1 VELHFCKSLNIKAHL
16 FQPHAGTLKAKAT
29 LIAKSITHTGEGS
42 SSHDVKAK
50 VLLVDDDYSVRESLG
65 RALLSEDYEVIC
77 ASNGQ
82 EALERF
88 CDDQID
94 VVLLDVN
101 MPVING
107 WDALDQMKE
116 INPFLPTIII
126 TARPNQYERAAAAG
140 AMAILEKPLAL
151 PVLLGLLNHVMQE
164 SLEARRQRMA
174 LRQPI
179 SIPTVPDQSTGS

>member
-1 VELHFCKSLNIKAHL
+1 M
-16 FQPHAGTLKAKAT
+16 
-29 LIAKSITHTGEGS
+29 
-42 SSHDVKAK
+42 KAK

-65 RALLSEDYEVIC
+65 RALQSEDYEVIY

-88 CDDQID
+88 SEGQID

-116 INPFLPTIII
+116 LNPFLPAIII
-126 TARPNQYERAAAAG
+126 TARPNQYERAVAGG

-164 SLEARRQRMA
+164 SLEARRKRIAM
-174 LRQPI
+174 RQPI
-179 SIPTVPDQSTGS
+179 SIPTITDQSTGS